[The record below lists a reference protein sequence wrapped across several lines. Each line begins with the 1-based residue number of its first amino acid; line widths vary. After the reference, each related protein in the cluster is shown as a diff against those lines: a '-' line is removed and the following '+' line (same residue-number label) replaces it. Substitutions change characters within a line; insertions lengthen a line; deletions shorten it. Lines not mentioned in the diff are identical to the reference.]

1 MRLLLFLVWVAI
13 GFCLFLSGCR
23 ASIRAADL
31 EASIELRTTPFDVV
45 AVKQVDNDTSR
56 VGHK

>member
-1 MRLLLFLVWVAI
+1 MRLVFFLVWIVI

-31 EASIELRTTPFDVV
+31 EASLELRAAPTIIVEPPEV
-45 AVKQVDNDTSR
+45 ADDTNRDGS
-56 VGHK
+56 

>member
-1 MRLLLFLVWVAI
+1 MRFFLFLIWIVL

-31 EASIELRTTPFDVV
+31 EASVEFRATPVDVV
-45 AVKQVDNDTSR
+45 PIKQVDYD
-56 VGHK
+56 